1 MKKIE
6 IIQSLVE
13 IANVFDQNKLAKSA
27 NTLTRI
33 AQAVADQDDYK
44 FDSSFNPDDMMADMQ
59 ENQADDYL
67 ELQRVL
73 KSLADNGEISPSE
86 LSQIQ
91 DIVSKDNMG
100 FDEEVMDDG
109 EFDYDSP
116 EDEGDMYGEADPTD
130 DGEGF

>member
-33 AQAVADQDDYK
+33 AQAVADQDDMK

-116 EDEGDMYGEADPTD
+116 EDLGDMYGEADPTD
-130 DGEGF
+130 Y

>member
-13 IANVFDQNKLAKSA
+13 IANVLDQNRLAKSA
-27 NTLTRI
+27 NTLTKI

-44 FDSSFNPDDMMADMQ
+44 FDSSFNPDDMMADKQ
-59 ENQADDYL
+59 ENQGDDYL

-73 KSLADNGEISPSE
+73 KGLADNGEISPSE

-91 DIVSKDNMG
+91 DIVSREKDDDMG
-100 FDEEVMDDG
+100 FEE
-109 EFDYDSP
+109 EPFYDSP
-116 EDEGDMYGEADPTD
+116 DDEGDMYGEADGSDYGD
-130 DGEGF
+130 DF

>member
-13 IANVFDQNKLAKSA
+13 IANVLDQNRLAKSA
-27 NTLTRI
+27 NTLTKI

-44 FDSSFNPDDMMADMQ
+44 FDSSFNPDDMMADKQ
-59 ENQADDYL
+59 ENQGDDYL

-73 KSLADNGEISPSE
+73 KGLADNGEISPSE

-91 DIVSKDNMG
+91 DIVSREEDDDMG
-100 FDEEVMDDG
+100 FEE
-109 EFDYDSP
+109 EPFDYDSP
-116 EDEGDMYGEADPTD
+116 DDEGDMYGEADGSDYED
-130 DGEGF
+130 DI

>member
-13 IANVFDQNKLAKSA
+13 IANVLDQNRLAKSA
-27 NTLTRI
+27 NTLTKI

-44 FDSSFNPDDMMADMQ
+44 FDSSFNPDDMMADKQ
-59 ENQADDYL
+59 ENQGDDYL

-73 KSLADNGEISPSE
+73 KGLADNGEISPSE

-91 DIVSKDNMG
+91 DIVSREEDDDMG
-100 FDEEVMDDG
+100 FPEEP
-109 EFDYDSP
+109 FDYDSP
-116 EDEGDMYGEADPTD
+116 DDEGDMYGEADGSDYGD
-130 DGEGF
+130 DI

>member
-13 IANVFDQNKLAKSA
+13 IANVLDQNRLAKSA
-27 NTLTRI
+27 NTLTKI

-44 FDSSFNPDDMMADMQ
+44 FDSSFNPDDMMADKQ
-59 ENQADDYL
+59 ENQGDDYL

-73 KSLADNGEISPSE
+73 KGLADNGEISPSE

-91 DIVSKDNMG
+91 DIVSREEDDDDMG
-100 FDEEVMDDG
+100 FPEEP
-109 EFDYDSP
+109 FDYDSP
-116 EDEGDMYGEADPTD
+116 DDEGDMYGEADGSDYGD
-130 DGEGF
+130 DF

>member
-13 IANVFDQNKLAKSA
+13 IANVLDQNRLAKSA
-27 NTLTRI
+27 NTLTKI

-44 FDSSFNPDDMMADMQ
+44 FDSSFNPDDMMADKQ
-59 ENQADDYL
+59 ENQGDDYL

-73 KSLADNGEISPSE
+73 KGLADNGEISPSE

-91 DIVSKDNMG
+91 DIVSREEDDDMG
-100 FDEEVMDDG
+100 FPEEP
-109 EFDYDSP
+109 FDYDSP
-116 EDEGDMYGEADPTD
+116 DDEGDMYGEADGSDYED
-130 DGEGF
+130 DL

>member
-33 AQAVADQDDYK
+33 AQAVADQDDNK

-116 EDEGDMYGEADPTD
+116 EDKGDMYGEADPTD
-130 DGEGF
+130 Y

>member
-13 IANVFDQNKLAKSA
+13 IANVLDQNRLAKSA
-27 NTLTRI
+27 NTLTKI

-44 FDSSFNPDDMMADMQ
+44 FDSSFNPDDMMADKQ
-59 ENQADDYL
+59 ENQGDDYL

-73 KSLADNGEISPSE
+73 KGLADNGEISPSE

-91 DIVSKDNMG
+91 DIVSREEDDDMG
-100 FDEEVMDDG
+100 FEE
-109 EFDYDSP
+109 EAFDYDSP
-116 EDEGDMYGEADPTD
+116 DDEGDMYGEADGSDYGD
-130 DGEGF
+130 DF

>member
-13 IANVFDQNKLAKSA
+13 IANVLDQNRLAKSA
-27 NTLTRI
+27 NTLTKI

-44 FDSSFNPDDMMADMQ
+44 FDSSFNPDDMMADKQ
-59 ENQADDYL
+59 ENQGDDYL

-91 DIVSKDNMG
+91 DIVSREEDDDMG
-100 FDEEVMDDG
+100 FPKEPV
-109 EFDYDSP
+109 DYDSP
-116 EDEGDMYGEADPTD
+116 DDEGDMYGEADGSDYGD
-130 DGEGF
+130 DF

>member
-13 IANVFDQNKLAKSA
+13 IANVLDQNRLAKSA
-27 NTLTRI
+27 NTLTKI

-44 FDSSFNPDDMMADMQ
+44 FDSSFNPDDMMADKQ
-59 ENQADDYL
+59 ENQGDDYL

-73 KSLADNGEISPSE
+73 KGLADNGEISPSE

-91 DIVSKDNMG
+91 DIVSKDGDDDMG
-100 FDEEVMDDG
+100 FPEEP
-109 EFDYDSP
+109 FDYDSP
-116 EDEGDMYGEADPTD
+116 DDEGEGMYGEADGSDYGD
-130 DGEGF
+130 DF

>member
-13 IANVFDQNKLAKSA
+13 IANVLDQNRLAKSA
-27 NTLTRI
+27 NTLTKI

-44 FDSSFNPDDMMADMQ
+44 FDSSFNPDDMMADKQ
-59 ENQADDYL
+59 ENQGDDYL

-73 KSLADNGEISPSE
+73 KGLADNGEISPSE

-91 DIVSKDNMG
+91 DIVSREEDDDMG
-100 FDEEVMDDG
+100 FPEEP
-109 EFDYDSP
+109 FDYDSP
-116 EDEGDMYGEADPTD
+116 DDEGDMYGEADGSDYGD
-130 DGEGF
+130 DF

>member
-13 IANVFDQNKLAKSA
+13 IANVLDQNRLAKSA
-27 NTLTRI
+27 NTLTKI

-44 FDSSFNPDDMMADMQ
+44 FDSSFNPDDMMADKQ
-59 ENQADDYL
+59 ENQGDDYL

-73 KSLADNGEISPSE
+73 KGLADNGEISPSE

-91 DIVSKDNMG
+91 DIVSREEDDDMG
-100 FDEEVMDDG
+100 FPEEP
-109 EFDYDSP
+109 FDYDSP
-116 EDEGDMYGEADPTD
+116 DDEGDMYGEADGSDYED
-130 DGEGF
+130 DI

>member
-13 IANVFDQNKLAKSA
+13 IANVLDQNRLAKSA
-27 NTLTRI
+27 NTLTKI

-44 FDSSFNPDDMMADMQ
+44 FDSSFNPDDMMADKQ
-59 ENQADDYL
+59 ENQGDDYL

-73 KSLADNGEISPSE
+73 KGLADNGEISPSE

-91 DIVSKDNMG
+91 DIVSREEDDDMG
-100 FDEEVMDDG
+100 FPKEP
-109 EFDYDSP
+109 FDYDSP
-116 EDEGDMYGEADPTD
+116 DDEGDMYGDDMKGYMDKDTD
-130 DGEGF
+130 F

>member
-1 MKKIE
+1 
-6 IIQSLVE
+6 
-13 IANVFDQNKLAKSA
+13 
-27 NTLTRI
+27 
-33 AQAVADQDDYK
+33 
-44 FDSSFNPDDMMADMQ
+44 MMADMQ
-59 ENQADDYL
+59 ENQGDDYL

-109 EFDYDSP
+109 EFDYESP

-130 DGEGF
+130 Y

>member
-13 IANVFDQNKLAKSA
+13 IANVLDQNRLAKSA
-27 NTLTRI
+27 NTLTKI

-44 FDSSFNPDDMMADMQ
+44 FDSSFNPDDMMADKQ
-59 ENQADDYL
+59 ENQGDDYL

-73 KSLADNGEISPSE
+73 KGLADNGEISPSE

-91 DIVSKDNMG
+91 DIVSKDGDDDMG
-100 FDEEVMDDG
+100 FEE
-109 EFDYDSP
+109 EPFDYDSP
-116 EDEGDMYGEADPTD
+116 DWGINLAFKFG
-130 DGEGF
+130 G

>member
-13 IANVFDQNKLAKSA
+13 IANVLDQNRLAKSA
-27 NTLTRI
+27 NTLTKI

-44 FDSSFNPDDMMADMQ
+44 FDSSFNPDDMMADKQ
-59 ENQADDYL
+59 ENQGDDYL

-73 KSLADNGEISPSE
+73 KGLADNGEISPSE

-91 DIVSKDNMG
+91 DIVSREDDDMG
-100 FDEEVMDDG
+100 FEE
-109 EFDYDSP
+109 EPFDYDSP
-116 EDEGDMYGEADPTD
+116 DDEGDMYGEADGSDYGD
-130 DGEGF
+130 DF

>member
-13 IANVFDQNKLAKSA
+13 IANVLDQNRLAKSA
-27 NTLTRI
+27 NTLTKI

-44 FDSSFNPDDMMADMQ
+44 FDSSFNPDDMMADKQ
-59 ENQADDYL
+59 ENQGDDYL

-91 DIVSKDNMG
+91 DIVSREEDDDMG
-100 FDEEVMDDG
+100 FPKEP
-109 EFDYDSP
+109 FDYDSP
-116 EDEGDMYGEADPTD
+116 DDEGDMYGEADGSDYGD
-130 DGEGF
+130 DF

>member
-13 IANVFDQNKLAKSA
+13 IANVLDQNRLAKSA
-27 NTLTRI
+27 NTLTKI

-44 FDSSFNPDDMMADMQ
+44 FDSSFNPDDMMADKQ
-59 ENQADDYL
+59 ENQGDDYL

-73 KSLADNGEISPSE
+73 KGLADNGEISPSE

-91 DIVSKDNMG
+91 DIVSREEDDDMG
-100 FDEEVMDDG
+100 FPEEP
-109 EFDYDSP
+109 FDYDSP
-116 EDEGDMYGEADPTD
+116 DDEGDMYGEADGSDYGD
-130 DGEGF
+130 DL

>member
-13 IANVFDQNKLAKSA
+13 IANVLDQNRLAKSA
-27 NTLTRI
+27 NTLTKI

-44 FDSSFNPDDMMADMQ
+44 FDSSFNPDDMMADKQ
-59 ENQADDYL
+59 ENQGDDYL

-73 KSLADNGEISPSE
+73 KGLADNGEISPSE

-91 DIVSKDNMG
+91 DIVSREKDDDMG
-100 FDEEVMDDG
+100 FEE
-109 EFDYDSP
+109 EPFDYDSP
-116 EDEGDMYGEADPTD
+116 DDEGDMYGEADGSDYGD
-130 DGEGF
+130 DF

>member
-44 FDSSFNPDDMMADMQ
+44 FDSSFNPDDMMADKQ
-59 ENQADDYL
+59 ENQGDDYL

-73 KSLADNGEISPSE
+73 KGLADNGEISPSE

-91 DIVSKDNMG
+91 DIVSKDGDDDMG
-100 FDEEVMDDG
+100 FEE
-109 EFDYDSP
+109 EPFDYDSP
-116 EDEGDMYGEADPTD
+116 DDEGDMYGEADPSDYGD
-130 DGEGF
+130 DF

>member
-13 IANVFDQNKLAKSA
+13 IANVLDQNKLAKSA
-27 NTLTRI
+27 NTLTKI

-44 FDSSFNPDDMMADMQ
+44 FDSSFNPDDMMADEQ
-59 ENQADDYL
+59 ENQGDDYL

-73 KSLADNGEISPSE
+73 KGLADNGEISPSE

-91 DIVSKDNMG
+91 DIVSREEDDDMG
-100 FDEEVMDDG
+100 FEE
-109 EFDYDSP
+109 EPFDYDSP
-116 EDEGDMYGEADPTD
+116 DDEGDMYGEADGSDYGD
-130 DGEGF
+130 DF

>member
-13 IANVFDQNKLAKSA
+13 IANVLDQNRLAKSA
-27 NTLTRI
+27 NTLTKI

-44 FDSSFNPDDMMADMQ
+44 FDSSFNPDDMMADKQ
-59 ENQADDYL
+59 ENQGDDYL

-73 KSLADNGEISPSE
+73 KGLADNGEISPSE

-91 DIVSKDNMG
+91 DIVSREEDDDMG
-100 FDEEVMDDG
+100 FEE
-109 EFDYDSP
+109 EPFDYDSP
-116 EDEGDMYGEADPTD
+116 DDEGDMYGEADGSDYGD
-130 DGEGF
+130 DL

>member
-13 IANVFDQNKLAKSA
+13 IANVFDDNKLAKSA
-27 NTLTRI
+27 NTLTKI
-33 AQAVADQDDYK
+33 AKIVAAEDSYK
-44 FDSSFNPDDMMADMQ
+44 FDSTFNPDDAMADMQ

-73 KSLADNGEISPSE
+73 KSLADNGEISPAE

-91 DIVSKDNMG
+91 DIVSRDDSD
-100 FDEEVMDDG
+100 FDEETMNEDDI
-109 EFDYDSP
+109 
-116 EDEGDMYGEADPTD
+116 YGEADPLD
-130 DGEGF
+130 DGESF

>member
-13 IANVFDQNKLAKSA
+13 IANVFDQNRLAKSA
-27 NTLTRI
+27 NTLTKI
-33 AQAVADQDDYK
+33 AQAVADQDDNK
-44 FDSSFNPDDMMADMQ
+44 FDSSFNPDDMMADEQ
-59 ENQADDYL
+59 ENQGDDYL

-109 EFDYDSP
+109 EFDYESP
-116 EDEGDMYGEADPTD
+116 EDLGDMYGEADPTD
-130 DGEGF
+130 Y

>member
-13 IANVFDQNKLAKSA
+13 IANVLDQNRLAKSA
-27 NTLTRI
+27 NTLTKI

-44 FDSSFNPDDMMADMQ
+44 FDSSFNPDDMMADKQ
-59 ENQADDYL
+59 ENQGDDYL

-73 KSLADNGEISPSE
+73 KGLADNGEISPSE

-91 DIVSKDNMG
+91 DIVSREEDDDMG
-100 FDEEVMDDG
+100 IEE
-109 EFDYDSP
+109 EPFDYDSP
-116 EDEGDMYGEADPTD
+116 DDEGDMYGEADGSDYGD
-130 DGEGF
+130 DF

>member
-13 IANVFDQNKLAKSA
+13 IANVFDDNKLAKSA
-27 NTLTRI
+27 NTLTKI
-33 AQAVADQDDYK
+33 AKIVAAEDSYK
-44 FDSSFNPDDMMADMQ
+44 FDSTFNPDDTMADMQ

-73 KSLADNGEISPSE
+73 KSLADNGEISPAE

-91 DIVSKDNMG
+91 DIVSRDDSD
-100 FDEEVMDDG
+100 FDEETMNEDDV
-109 EFDYDSP
+109 
-116 EDEGDMYGEADPTD
+116 YGEADLLD
-130 DGEGF
+130 DGESF

>member
-13 IANVFDQNKLAKSA
+13 IANVFDQNRLAKSA
-27 NTLTRI
+27 NTLTKI

-44 FDSSFNPDDMMADMQ
+44 FDSSFNPDDMMADKQ
-59 ENQADDYL
+59 ENQGDDYL

-73 KSLADNGEISPSE
+73 KGLADNGEISPSE

-91 DIVSKDNMG
+91 DIVSREEDDDMG
-100 FDEEVMDDG
+100 FEE
-109 EFDYDSP
+109 EPFDYDSP
-116 EDEGDMYGEADPTD
+116 DDEGDMYGEADGSDYGD
-130 DGEGF
+130 DF

>member
-13 IANVFDQNKLAKSA
+13 IANVLDQNRLAKSA
-27 NTLTRI
+27 NTLTKI

-44 FDSSFNPDDMMADMQ
+44 FDSSFNPDDMMADKQ
-59 ENQADDYL
+59 ENQGDDYL

-91 DIVSKDNMG
+91 DIVSREEDDDMG
-100 FDEEVMDDG
+100 FEKEP
-109 EFDYDSP
+109 FDYDSP
-116 EDEGDMYGEADPTD
+116 DDEGDMYGEADGSDYGD
-130 DGEGF
+130 DF

>member
-13 IANVFDQNKLAKSA
+13 IANVFDDNKLAKSA
-27 NTLTRI
+27 NTLTKI
-33 AQAVADQDDYK
+33 AKIVAAEDSYK
-44 FDSSFNPDDMMADMQ
+44 FDSTFNPDDAMADMQ

-73 KSLADNGEISPSE
+73 KSLADNGEISPAE

-91 DIVSKDNMG
+91 DIVSKDD
-100 FDEEVMDDG
+100 FDEETMNDG

-130 DGEGF
+130 DGESF

>member
-13 IANVFDQNKLAKSA
+13 IANVFDDNKLAKSA
-27 NTLTRI
+27 NTLTKI
-33 AQAVADQDDYK
+33 AKIVAAEDSYK
-44 FDSSFNPDDMMADMQ
+44 FDSTFNPDDAMADMQ

-73 KSLADNGEISPSE
+73 KSLADNGEISPAE

-91 DIVSKDNMG
+91 DIVSRDDMG
-100 FDEEVMDDG
+100 FDEEVMD
-109 EFDYDSP
+109 
-116 EDEGDMYGEADPTD
+116 EDDVYGEADLLD
-130 DGEGF
+130 DGESF

>member
-13 IANVFDQNKLAKSA
+13 IANVLDQNRLAKSA
-27 NTLTRI
+27 NTLTKI

-44 FDSSFNPDDMMADMQ
+44 FDSSFNPDDMMADKQ
-59 ENQADDYL
+59 ENQGDDYL

-73 KSLADNGEISPSE
+73 KGLADNGEISPSE

-91 DIVSKDNMG
+91 DIVSREEEDDMG
-100 FDEEVMDDG
+100 FPEEP
-109 EFDYDSP
+109 FDYDSP
-116 EDEGDMYGEADPTD
+116 DDEGDMYGEADGSDYGD
-130 DGEGF
+130 DF

>member
-13 IANVFDQNKLAKSA
+13 IANVLDQNRLAKSA
-27 NTLTRI
+27 NTLTKI

-44 FDSSFNPDDMMADMQ
+44 FDSSFNPDDMMADKQ
-59 ENQADDYL
+59 ENQGDDYL

-91 DIVSKDNMG
+91 DIVSREEDDDMG
-100 FDEEVMDDG
+100 FPEEP
-109 EFDYDSP
+109 FDYDSP
-116 EDEGDMYGEADPTD
+116 DDEGDMYGEADGSDYGD
-130 DGEGF
+130 DI

>member
-13 IANVFDQNKLAKSA
+13 IANVLDQNRLAKSA
-27 NTLTRI
+27 NTLTKI

-44 FDSSFNPDDMMADMQ
+44 FDSSFNPDDMMADKQ
-59 ENQADDYL
+59 ENQGDDYL

-73 KSLADNGEISPSE
+73 KGLADNGEISPSE

-91 DIVSKDNMG
+91 DIVSREEDDDMG
-100 FDEEVMDDG
+100 FEE
-109 EFDYDSP
+109 EPFDYDSP
-116 EDEGDMYGEADPTD
+116 DDEGDMYGEADGSD
-130 DGEGF
+130 YGEDI

>member
-13 IANVFDQNKLAKSA
+13 IANVLDQNRLAKSA
-27 NTLTRI
+27 NTLTKI

-44 FDSSFNPDDMMADMQ
+44 FDSSFNPDDMMADKQ
-59 ENQADDYL
+59 ENQGDDYL

-73 KSLADNGEISPSE
+73 KGLADNGEISPSE

-91 DIVSKDNMG
+91 DIVSREEDDDMG
-100 FDEEVMDDG
+100 FPKEP
-109 EFDYDSP
+109 FDYDSP
-116 EDEGDMYGEADPTD
+116 DDEGDMYGEADGSDYGD
-130 DGEGF
+130 DF

>member
-13 IANVFDQNKLAKSA
+13 IANVLDQNRLAKSA
-27 NTLTRI
+27 NTLTKI

-44 FDSSFNPDDMMADMQ
+44 FDSSFNPDDMMADKQ
-59 ENQADDYL
+59 ENQGDDYL

-73 KSLADNGEISPSE
+73 KGLADNGEISPSE

-91 DIVSKDNMG
+91 DIVSKDGDDDMG
-100 FDEEVMDDG
+100 FEE
-109 EFDYDSP
+109 EPFDYDSP
-116 EDEGDMYGEADPTD
+116 DDEGDMYGEADGSDYED
-130 DGEGF
+130 DI

>member
-27 NTLTRI
+27 NTLTKI

-44 FDSSFNPDDMMADMQ
+44 FDSSFNPDDMMADEQ
-59 ENQADDYL
+59 ENQGDDYL

-73 KSLADNGEISPSE
+73 KGLADNGEISPSE

-91 DIVSKDNMG
+91 DIVSREEDDDMG
-100 FDEEVMDDG
+100 FEE
-109 EFDYDSP
+109 EPFDYDSP
-116 EDEGDMYGEADPTD
+116 DDEGDMYGEADGSDYGD
-130 DGEGF
+130 DF